1 MNKVQIKLTVLFDG
15 TFWVG
20 IFKKIVN
27 NKLEVAKFT
36 FGSEPKDIEIHNF
49 ILNNYRF
56 LKFSPPVKTIVKNY
70 NKINPKRLQRS
81 VKNQLK
87 KSVGTKSQQAL
98 KQQHELIKQDNKEN
112 YKIKREQ
119 AEKKKF
125 EIKQKKKLEKHK
137 GR

>member
-20 IFKKIVN
+20 IFEKIVN

-56 LKFSPPVKTIVKNY
+56 LKFSPPVKTIVKLTLKDCKELL
-70 NKINPKRLQRS
+70 KIR
-81 VKNQLK
+81 
-87 KSVGTKSQQAL
+87 
-98 KQQHELIKQDNKEN
+98 
-112 YKIKREQ
+112 
-119 AEKKKF
+119 
-125 EIKQKKKLEKHK
+125 
-137 GR
+137 